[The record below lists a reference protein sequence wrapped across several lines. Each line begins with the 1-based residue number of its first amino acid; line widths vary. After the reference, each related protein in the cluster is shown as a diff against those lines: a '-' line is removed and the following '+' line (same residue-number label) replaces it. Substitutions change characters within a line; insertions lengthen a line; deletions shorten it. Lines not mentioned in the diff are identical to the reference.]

1 MMARQRPNASAAF
14 LDSRTSS
21 ESASAS
27 ESLTPAPGRRL
38 LGDLR
43 DWLIVAWV
51 LWWSWAYVQGALAH
65 RFPHLLGWT
74 RTLW

>member
-1 MMARQRPNASAAF
+1 MKAQQSPNAPAAC

-38 LGDLR
+38 LGDVR
-43 DWLIVAWV
+43 DWLFVAWV
-51 LWWSWAYVQGALAH
+51 LWWSWAYVQGALAQ
-65 RFPHLLGWT
+65 RFPHWLGWT